1 MMTTDLGTHAVD
13 YARRGFQVF
22 PLKPDKA
29 PHTPNGMKDATTDV
43 EQVEAWWQRWPDAL
57 IGCRIPEGICVLDI
71 DPHSGG
77 LDCWQALLDAHEDQR
92 PIIGRCHFSG
102 RGNGGFHAWFRH
114 PGGKLSH
121 KRLTGIDILH
131 HGHRYTILPP
141 SPHAAT
147 GDPYYWGT
155 EGDVYDMPEWLAEL
169 LEPEVVAPRPA
180 PQPMRTD
187 SVADWFHARMSWVDI
202 LGAHGWTIVAGDG
215 DSDGSK
221 WRHPGA
227 TNAFSATIRHGC
239 LFVYSP
245 NTPFEVTEDDDP
257 AGYTRFRAWSL
268 LDHGGDMKQ
277 AARTA
282 GQMPG
287 APRLEASIEWP
298 DIIASHRGRQN
309 AHQDDEDGVYDD
321 EDEPEVANPLSRWAI
336 DWGEFWQTDHKASD
350 FLCAPILA
358 RGRGH
363 ALYAKAKTGKSL
375 LTLEMAAAVATG
387 SAFLHQPAGDPVH
400 VLYVDYEMTPDD
412 LAERLETFGYG
423 ASDDLSH
430 LHYVQLPALDPLD
443 TVKGGLTVLQAAVM
457 WQCELVVIDTTARSV
472 QGEENA
478 METFRDAYRHTF
490 GPLKSAGITTL
501 RVDHAGKDETLGQR
515 GSSAKND
522 DVDVVWQL
530 SAKADGVMKLKA
542 THRRMGWIPEVVEIL
557 RSDDL
562 SMPMHTTTDPA
573 PSASTIYVGGT
584 KELAAQL
591 DELGVPLD
599 FGRRRI
605 RQHYDIS
612 ASDAVLTA
620 AQDWRRAPRADHP
633 ARVNEAQMRA
643 ESAAPPP
650 APPRPVDNPRHPTR
664 HPAPPPKPQVTDSR
678 HPTRHPA
685 PPNPGEYAPPPVSG
699 TRGAAPP
706 HAAPDVDLAESK
718 PEPDPDDEW
727 NEPW

>member
-1 MMTTDLGTHAVD
+1 MGVTASDLGTHAAD

-29 PHTPNGMKDATTDV
+29 PYTPNGMKDATTDT

-57 IGCRIPEGICVLDI
+57 IGCRIPEGVVVLDI
-71 DPHSGG
+71 DPHAGG
-77 LDCWQALLDAHEDQR
+77 LDCWQGLLDAHPDER
-92 PIIGRCHFSG
+92 PTPGRMHFSG

-147 GDPYYWGT
+147 GEPYRWGA
-155 EGDVYDMPEWLAEL
+155 EGEPGPMPGWLAEL
-169 LEPEVVAPRPA
+169 LEPEPIAPRPA
-180 PQPMRTD
+180 PSAPRSD
-187 SVADWFHARMSWVDI
+187 SVADWFSARMSWVDI
-202 LGAHGWTIVAGDG
+202 LGPHGWQIVGGDG

-245 NTPFEVTEDDDP
+245 NTPFEVTEDDAP
-257 AGYTRFRAWSL
+257 HGYTRFRAWSM
-268 LDHGGDMKQ
+268 LDHGGDLQ
-277 AARTA
+277 TAARIA

-287 APRLEASIEWP
+287 APNLETIEWP
-298 DIIASHRGRQN
+298 DIIASLRDRQRRQ
-309 AHQDDEDGVYDD
+309 HEPSDDEAQTDGEA
-321 EDEPEVANPLSRWAI
+321 EDEVENPLGRWAV
-336 DWGEFWQTDHKASD
+336 DWGEFWRTDHKAAD

-375 LTLEMAAAVATG
+375 LVLEMAVAVATG
-387 SAFLHQPAGDPVH
+387 SAFLHQPEGEPRH

-412 LAERLETFGYG
+412 LHERLEAFGYG
-423 ASDDLSH
+423 AGDDLSH

-443 TVKGGLTVLQAAVM
+443 TMKGGLTVLQAAVM
-457 WQCELVVIDTTARSV
+457 WRCELVVIDTTARSV
-472 QGEENA
+472 SGEENA

-530 SAKADGVMKLKA
+530 SAKADGLKLKA
-542 THRRMGWIPEVVEIL
+542 THRRMGWIPEVVEIERTDGL
-557 RSDDL
+557 
-562 SMPMHTTTDPA
+562 PMHATPDPE
-573 PSASTIYVGGT
+573 PSTGTIYLGGS
-584 KELAAQL
+584 KEHAAKL
-591 DELGVPLD
+591 DEAGVPID
-599 FGRRRI
+599 VGRRRA
-605 RQHYDIS
+605 RREWGVRGDDRLHRPAQEWR
-612 ASDAVLTA
+612 A
-620 AQDWRRAPRADHP
+620 ANRADHP
-633 ARVNEAQMRA
+633 ARVKEAEMTA
-643 ESAAPPP
+643 KSDAPPHAPPP
-650 APPRPVDNPRHPTR
+650 PVDNTRHPTR
-664 HPAPPPKPQVTDSR
+664 HDAPPTKAQVSATR
-678 HPTRHPA
+678 HPTRRDA
-685 PPNPGEYAPPPVSG
+685 PPPRGEYAPPPVSR

-706 HAAPDVDLAESK
+706 GA
-718 PEPDPDDEW
+718 EPDDDIDPFDIEY
-727 NEPW
+727 P